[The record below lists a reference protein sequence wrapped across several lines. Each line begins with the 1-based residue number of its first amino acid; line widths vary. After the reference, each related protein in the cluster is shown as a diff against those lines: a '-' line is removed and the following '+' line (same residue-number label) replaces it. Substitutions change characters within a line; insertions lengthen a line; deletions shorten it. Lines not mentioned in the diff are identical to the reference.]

1 MVTLRDFK
9 WDGPEGGPRT
19 AKPCP
24 LGDGVVDFP
33 KFFAA
38 LAKARFAGPITL
50 PVDHS
55 PSGEVEAIKHDL
67 AFVRRQMKAAWG

>member
-1 MVTLRDFK
+1 
-9 WDGPEGGPRT
+9 
-19 AKPCP
+19 
-24 LGDGVVDFP
+24 VVDFP